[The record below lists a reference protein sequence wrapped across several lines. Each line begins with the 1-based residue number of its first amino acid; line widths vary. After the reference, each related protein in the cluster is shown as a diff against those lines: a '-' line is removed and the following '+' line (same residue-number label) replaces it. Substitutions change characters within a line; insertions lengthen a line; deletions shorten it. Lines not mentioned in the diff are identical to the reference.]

1 MRPKHAP
8 QRTCAIC
15 GTKTDKRSLIRIVRT
30 PEGAVLVDETG
41 KRNGRG
47 TYLCKRLACW
57 SEAAARPRRL
67 SAALRAEVAA
77 PDMEQIAAYA
87 AALAKEPQSA

>member
-8 QRTCAIC
+8 QRTCAVC
-15 GTKTDKRSLIRIVRT
+15 RAKTDKRSLVRIVRT

-47 TYLCKRLACW
+47 AYLCKRPACW
-57 SEAAARPRRL
+57 AEASARSRRL
-67 SAALRAEVAA
+67 SAALRAEIARG
-77 PDMEQIAAYA
+77 DLEQIAAYG
-87 AALAKEPQSA
+87 AALAKEPQPA